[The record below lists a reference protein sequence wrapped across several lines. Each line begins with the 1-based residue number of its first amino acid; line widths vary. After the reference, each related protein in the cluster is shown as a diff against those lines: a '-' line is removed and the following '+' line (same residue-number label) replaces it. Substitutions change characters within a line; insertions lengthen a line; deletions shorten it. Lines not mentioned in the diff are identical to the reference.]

1 MNAFLLIVCI
11 GIIILGLYVYAH
23 WLGEM
28 IASAKQTEREEKLER
43 RNAKLRRERAQLER
57 ENASLKYQLTHPSL
71 NVKTIG
77 Y

>member
-1 MNAFLLIVCI
+1 MNAFIVIVCI
-11 GIIILGLYVYAH
+11 GVIILGVYVYAH
-23 WLGEM
+23 WLAEM
-28 IASAKQTEREEKLER
+28 MMNAAKTEREEKLER